1 MSMPVLTYGCTG
13 CDLHAWDAQTWGY
26 RFYIIHGK
34 ELKMRVAMGW
44 CDSCHD
50 LSAIEVKPDEAIE
63 AKIAKEVERLRRV
76 VENELLNNPPVRR
89 WWQIRAVEPPAL
101 ICAKSDLVDA
111 QEKLRLVRQLRSL
124 MVSRKSGGRCL
135 ACGSEQSTLLPVLSI
150 SASFDRIYPY
160 PKPIGFTH
168 PGCGGELTVCSD
180 GLRLNIRPVRKAY
193 DTEGR
198 LLEADS

>member
-13 CDLHAWDAQTWGY
+13 CDLLAWDAQAWGY
-26 RFYIIHGK
+26 RFYMIDGK

-44 CDSCHD
+44 CDHTY
-50 LSAIEVKPDEAIE
+50 PD
-63 AKIAKEVERLRRV
+63 
-76 VENELLNNPPVRR
+76 
-89 WWQIRAVEPPAL
+89 
-101 ICAKSDLVDA
+101 
-111 QEKLRLVRQLRSL
+111 
-124 MVSRKSGGRCL
+124 
-135 ACGSEQSTLLPVLSI
+135 
-150 SASFDRIYPY
+150 

-168 PGCGGELTVCSD
+168 QGCGGELTVCSD

>member
-26 RFYIIHGK
+26 RFYLIEGK

-50 LSAIEVKPDEAIE
+50 LSGIEVKPDEAIE
-63 AKIAKEVERLRRV
+63 AEIAKEVKHLHGV
-76 VENELLNNPPVRR
+76 VENELLNNPPIRR
-89 WWQIRAVEPPAL
+89 WWQIRAVETPAL
-101 ICAKSDLVDA
+101 ICAKSELVAA
-111 QEKLRLVRQLRSL
+111 QERLRLVQQLCSL
-124 MVSRKSGGRCL
+124 MVNRKSGGRCL
-135 ACGSEQSTLLPVLSI
+135 TCGSEQSTILPILPI
-150 SASFDRIYPY
+150 SASFDRIYPD

-180 GLRLNIRPVRKAY
+180 GLRLNIQPVRRAY